1 MNDVKREGGARPVL
15 DGPPSGYFLVVPQG
29 QGQDESV
36 SLATVLAAVRA
47 SWKLIV
53 SAVLIGAGGALVV
66 TLFMPTIYRA
76 KIIVAPVTESDS
88 IGGHGLG
95 GMLGGEIGGL
105 ASMAGIDISGGD
117 ARKQEYYAT
126 LMSVGFAREFIQSE
140 NLMPLLF
147 PDRWDTHTGNWRPGV
162 HIPTLGAGVRML
174 VSRFRTIT
182 EDRKTSLVTVTFDCT
197 SPELAAR
204 LANRSIEMVNDRL
217 RNEAIKTADL
227 SIEYLN
233 KEIVKTNVV
242 GVQQG
247 IYQLIQEQINKSM
260 VANVQREYAY
270 KVIDPAVV
278 PDIKASPLRGLIGSI
293 GAIAGLVL
301 SLSWVL
307 LRRSERTARE

>member
-1 MNDVKREGGARPVL
+1 MNDVKPEGGARPVL
-15 DGPPSGYFLVVPQG
+15 TGPPSGYFLVVPQG
-29 QGQDESV
+29 QEQEAV
-36 SLATVLAAVRA
+36 SLAAVLGTVLA
-47 SWKLIV
+47 SWRLIAA
-53 SAVLIGAGGALVV
+53 AVLISAVGALAV

-76 KIIVAPVTESDS
+76 KIIVAPVTESES
-88 IGGHGLG
+88 IGSHGLG

-105 ASMAGIDISGGD
+105 ASMAGIDITGGD
-117 ARKQEYYAT
+117 ARKQEFYAT

-162 HIPTLGAGVRML
+162 HVPTLGAGVRML
-174 VSRFRTIT
+174 AGHFRTIT

-217 RNEAIKTADL
+217 RNEAIKNADL
-227 SIEYLN
+227 SIEYLD
-233 KEIVKTNVV
+233 KELGKTNVV

-247 IYQLIQEQINKSM
+247 IYQLIQEQIDKSM

-307 LRRSERTARE
+307 LRRSERTAG

>member
-1 MNDVKREGGARPVL
+1 MNDVKAEGGARQVL

-29 QGQDESV
+29 QEQEAV
-36 SLATVLAAVRA
+36 SLAAVLATVVD
-47 SWKLIV
+47 SWRLIAA
-53 SAVLIGAGGALVV
+53 AVLIGAMGALAV

-76 KIIVAPVTESDS
+76 KIIVAPVTESES
-88 IGGHGLG
+88 VGGHGLG

-117 ARKQEYYAT
+117 ARKQEFYAT

-140 NLMPLLF
+140 NLMPVLF
-147 PDRWDTHTGNWRPGV
+147 ADRWDARTGNWRQGV
-162 HIPTLGAGVRML
+162 RIPTLGAGVRML
-174 VSRFRTIT
+174 AGHYRTIS
-182 EDRKTSLVTVTFDCT
+182 EDRKTSLVTVSFECT

-204 LANRSIEMVNDRL
+204 LANRTIEMVNDRL

-227 SIEYLN
+227 SIEYLD
-233 KEIVKTNVV
+233 KELAKTNVV

-278 PDIKASPLRGLIGSI
+278 PDIKASPLRALIGSI

-307 LRRSERTARE
+307 LRRSERAARA